1 MRCELRLG
9 SVVLPA
15 MLLDESSGGFGV
27 LVGGLP
33 SISANQTAQLRNDRG
48 WFDCRIVYAREVV
61 PTKAVPVMGVVP
73 TKHITA
79 DGAMEY
85 ITTADIKEFTA
96 GMEGPWFQLGIR
108 CLGRI
113 APPSEP
119 ATSLPVESGGVNPMQ
134 WIKSMLT
141 CVFDR

>member
-1 MRCELRLG
+1 MNHKLLERDSTIIRKELFEGYGTIIKKGLFKGDITIIPTDCNGCE
-9 SVVLPA
+9 
-15 MLLDESSGGFGV
+15 E
-27 LVGGLP
+27 
-33 SISANQTAQLRNDRG
+33 
-48 WFDCRIVYAREVV
+48 
-61 PTKAVPVMGVVP
+61 PVEDDGA

-85 ITTADIKEFTA
+85 ITTADIEEFTA
-96 GMEGPWFQLGIR
+96 GMEGPWFRLGIR

-134 WIKSMLT
+134 WIESMVASAVSKLKCKCNCNPRNLLKSN
-141 CVFDR
+141 RPS